1 MTKIY
6 FQTAEDHRL
15 IEKSFSNLLGLVF
28 GTNGANKAEI
38 FKSLFMKLVKNIS
51 VYPQGTVTEHINNST
66 PGICRKDPDE
76 KELQIIIEMLGY
88 TGASL
93 SQYPFI
99 QHEGT
104 HEFCHAFADLLPLA
118 TTANPEGI
126 IKNGIHCQCH
136 MGMIKESDPETGELV
151 HQHYY
156 GKMFNETMMDIITT
170 IAINYFD
177 ISPTS
182 PKTVDEIL
190 EKPHTEWENTT
201 TGYSIFTSLTRL
213 AIAAFSNNG
222 YANYDSVIRSGG
234 SIFTAKTNMH
244 DGSSRYVNDFLYGIL
259 FDPLHIEKEF
269 DQFMGEGEYRK
280 FCEYLDRLFIYNLKY
295 QKIPAKDVKYVMNV
309 LPDFLN
315 KKINYYLANGLLTR
329 EGANKIVGNF
339 NRIWNSMQY
348 EFNAYFSNGEIDKIE
363 RRANS

>member
-6 FQTAEDHRL
+6 YQTVEDHSL

-28 GTNGANKAEI
+28 GTNGTSKAEI
-38 FKSLFMKLVKNIS
+38 FKSIFMKSVKEIS
-51 VYPQGTVTEHINNST
+51 VYPQGTVTDRINSSI
-66 PGICRKDPDE
+66 PGICRKDPSE
-76 KELQIIIEMLGY
+76 EELRLIIEMLGY

-104 HEFCHAFADLLPLA
+104 HELCHAFADLLPLV
-118 TTANPEGI
+118 TAADPEGI

-151 HQHYY
+151 HQYYY

-182 PKTVDEIL
+182 PKTADEIL
-190 EKPHTEWENTT
+190 AKPHTEWENAT

-222 YANYDSVIRSGG
+222 SVNYDSVIRSGG
-234 SIFTAKTNMH
+234 SMFTTTTNMN
-244 DGSSRYVNDFLYGIL
+244 DGSVRYANDFLYGIL

-280 FCEYLDRLFIYNLKY
+280 FCEYLDRLFIYNLQY
-295 QKIPAKDVKYVMNV
+295 QRIPEKDVKYVMKF

-329 EGANKIVGNF
+329 EGANKITVNF
-339 NRIWNSMQY
+339 NHIWNSMQN
-348 EFNAYFSNGEIDKIE
+348 EFNSYFSNGEISEIK